1 MLNVWGARKLEFI
14 ECLKPNDRFTIYETL
29 FSNKKANEFIDNA
42 MDIYFF
48 VGSNLK
54 KIKQE
59 IYVVNLAGLIGS
71 IGGAFGLFFG
81 FSFLGCCAQLID
93 RLVARIYQLLTK
105 CIKLQE
111 CI

>member
-14 ECLKPNDRFTIYETL
+14 ECLKPNDGFTIYETL

-93 RLVARIYQLLTK
+93 RLVARIYQLLSK

-111 CI
+111 